1 MIRVRLFA
9 ALREVAGTSRVEVE
23 DSAAPDVGALLDHL
37 AGRYGSEFRRIVE
50 VGTAVVD
57 GETAARDRR
66 LQPGDEVALLPP
78 VSGGGW
84 PIPAH
89 WGSGAD
95 LPGWREHR
103 REE

>member
-1 MIRVRLFA
+1 MIAVRLFA

-23 DSAAPDVGALLDHL
+23 DSAAADVGALLDHL
-37 AGRYGSEFRRIVE
+37 AGRFGPEFQRIVE

-78 VSGGGW
+78 VSGGGGQ
-84 PIPAH
+84 ITADRE
-89 WGSGAD
+89 SGTNLAD
-95 LPGWREHR
+95 WQERR
-103 REE
+103 RED